1 VETRTHYKKGV
12 TYTKNKIMNI
22 IKLNSAYN
30 IDDGDTIT
38 FTEAEK
44 GIINGTYT
52 AGTLSGSLKG
62 DVLKAT
68 FHNSKVNT
76 AGLMEITFHEKGFSA
91 KWKAGLEPGPM
102 KGKWEGILE
111 TSSDF
116 NVSIPDDIKVLLEQH
131 LIKPN
136 GGIDAV
142 YNWFLSYYKNQFTSN
157 EILSDF
163 SLLKNELSEKFEA
176 INRKNIRTIG
186 IDFPIFLSK
195 GKNRPILMICAM
207 DPLRKDSDDS
217 SKLDEIE
224 YWVPFSIINSM
235 ESKHN
240 SGSDRIN
247 LSFFHTLLETYDIY
261 VTDIY
266 KIFYREGQNLSNT
279 KKDFKQLPVHKEI
292 FENEIKIIKPHSIL
306 TLGNDARD
314 AICQILDL
322 NAPTWSDEIYTAKSK
337 ENANIIMVPHISGA
351 ARGTKAPILNNKLY
365 ADIVG
370 TDNLKYARIITHV
383 ISSKL

>member
-1 VETRTHYKKGV
+1 MT
-12 TYTKNKIMNI
+12 I
-22 IKLNSAYN
+22 IKLNTPYT
-30 IDDGDTIT
+30 IDNGDTIT
-38 FTEAEK
+38 FTEGKK

-52 AGTLSGSLKG
+52 ASSLSGSLEG
-62 DVLKAT
+62 NVLKAT

-76 AGLMEITFHEKGFSA
+76 AGLMEITFHENGFDA
-91 KWKAGLEPGPM
+91 KWKKGLEPGPM
-102 KGKWEGILE
+102 LGKWEGILE

-116 NVSIPDDIKVLLEQH
+116 NVSIPHDIKVLLEQH
-131 LIKPN
+131 LIRPN
-136 GGIDAV
+136 VGIDAV
-142 YNWFLSYYKNQFTSN
+142 YNWFLSYYKNQFVGN

-176 INRKNIRTIG
+176 IKRKNIRTIG
-186 IDFPIFLSK
+186 IDFPIVLSK

-235 ESKHN
+235 ESKYN
-240 SGSDRIN
+240 SSSDRIN

-266 KIFYREGQNLSNT
+266 KIFYREGQNLSNN

-292 FENEIKIIKPHSIL
+292 LENEIKIIKPHSIL

-314 AICQILDL
+314 AICQILNL
-322 NAPTWSDEIYTAKSK
+322 NAPTWSDEVYTAKSK

-351 ARGTKAPILNNKLY
+351 ARGTKAPILNNKIY